1 MILHVDAEPHWRL
14 KQEEQRRLELLKLSK
29 QQETKFSKLP
39 YTYTQKI
46 PNVPVFSLPLNQG
59 PEGSQVQLL
68 SAMAIP
74 LAES

>member
-59 PEGSQVQLL
+59 PGIS
-68 SAMAIP
+68 SAT
-74 LAES
+74 SFGNGNSTG